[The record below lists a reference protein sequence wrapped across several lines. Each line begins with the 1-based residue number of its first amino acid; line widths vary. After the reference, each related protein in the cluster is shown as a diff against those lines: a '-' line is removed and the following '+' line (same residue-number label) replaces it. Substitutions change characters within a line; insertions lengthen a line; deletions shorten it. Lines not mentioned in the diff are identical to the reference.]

1 MQKKKVESAVASDST
16 ISTADT
22 APKGSLF
29 RRYAAYMAGLLSL
42 SLLVS
47 GSISIIFSY
56 QDTRALVDELQRE
69 KARAV
74 ASRIAQ
80 VVQAIELQM
89 RGATLF
95 GHTRTTAN
103 GDPHYVELLKLLR
116 LTPAVSDAAWVDAS
130 GHERIRVSRLDR
142 DVIDSAVDWSKHPGF
157 LATQAGKS
165 WYGGV
170 DFRRQSE
177 PHLAVAVPGNRRED
191 GIVFATINL
200 KFVSDAI
207 MAIRIGRS
215 GHAYVVDAEGRLI
228 SHPDSRQVLRMT
240 SLSELPQVRAA
251 LASRSAP
258 DHAQSTIIATSETG
272 QRTLTTSAPIEAL
285 GWHVLVEQPVSEAFA
300 PLYGSLV
307 RAALLLLAGIAV
319 AIAASLVLARRMTA
333 PIRTL
338 GAGAK
343 RIGEGHLD
351 EHVVVRTGD
360 ELQALADQFNQ
371 MAGKL
376 RESYSGLERK
386 IDERTR
392 QLEEANRDKARFLA
406 AASHDLRQPVHALG
420 LFVAQLRETR
430 DGKDR
435 ERLID
440 KVAASSTAVSD
451 LIEALLDISKLDAGI
466 VAIQSGEFALQ
477 PLLDRVEQACAP
489 AARDK
494 GLRLR
499 IRPTPLHVNT
509 DPVLLERILL
519 NLSANAIRYTR
530 QGGAIVTARLRG
542 RCVRIEVWD
551 TGIGIAAD
559 QQRRIFEEFYQVEG
573 TPDGGSRGLGL
584 GLAIVDRLA
593 RLLGLQ
599 VRVRSVQG
607 HGSVFAIDVQRADA
621 VIRLPVDPAGQ
632 TAIMRFDAMPVLL
645 IDDDPIARDATAGLL
660 AQWGCQVFS
669 AASGADAMY
678 HLRDRWMP
686 RLIICD
692 YRLGAN
698 ELGTALVRK
707 VRTHVAREIPAV
719 IISAD
724 AGTMLRD
731 EAAATGAY
739 LLHKPLNPARLRAFL
754 LHVASGPAAPPADRA
769 GSAPKTQQP
778 IEHP

>member
-1 MQKKKVESAVASDST
+1 MLGAVGDS
-16 ISTADT
+16 
-22 APKGSLF
+22 PKGSLF

-47 GSISIIFSY
+47 GGISIYFGY

-69 KARAV
+69 KARA
-74 ASRIAQ
+74 AAAQIAK
-80 VVQAIELQM
+80 VVNVIELQM

-95 GHTRTTAN
+95 GHTRATAD
-103 GDPHYVELLKLLR
+103 GDPHYVELLKLLK
-116 LTPAVSDAAWVDAS
+116 LAPAVSDAAWLDS
-130 GHERIRVSRLDR
+130 TGHENVRVSRLDR
-142 DVIDSAVDWSKHPGF
+142 DVIGSNIDRSTHPGF
-157 LATQAGKS
+157 LTAQAGKT
-165 WYGGV
+165 WYGRV
-170 DFRRQSE
+170 DFRRQTE
-177 PHLAVAVPGNRRED
+177 PHLTAAVPGNRRED

-200 KFVSDAI
+200 RFVSEAI
-207 MAIRIGRS
+207 TAIRIGQS

-228 SHPDSRQVLRMT
+228 SHPDARQVLRMT
-240 SLSELPQVRAA
+240 NLAELPQVRAA
-251 LASRSAP
+251 LASRAAP
-258 DHAQSTIIATSETG
+258 DNAQPTVIATGQDG
-272 QRTLTTSAPIEAL
+272 QRTLTAYAPIETL

-319 AIAASLVLARRMTA
+319 AIASSLVLARRMTA
-333 PIRTL
+333 PIKTL
-338 GAGAK
+338 GTGAQ

-360 ELQALADQFNQ
+360 ELQALADQFNR
-371 MAGKL
+371 MARKL

-386 IDERTR
+386 IEERTH

-430 DGKDR
+430 DSKDR

-466 VAIQSGEFALQ
+466 VATQPGEFALQ
-477 PLLDRVEQACAP
+477 PLFDRVEQTFAP

-499 IRPTPLHVNT
+499 IRPTRLCVHT

-519 NLSANAIRYTR
+519 NLCANAIRYTR
-530 QGGAIVTARLRG
+530 QGGAIITARPRKG
-542 RCVRIEVWD
+542 HVRIEVWD

-559 QQRRIFEEFYQVEG
+559 QQQRVFEEFYQVGEA
-573 TPDGGSRGLGL
+573 PDNGSRGLGL

-599 VRVRSVQG
+599 VKVRSVQG
-607 HGSVFAIDVQRADA
+607 HGSVFALDLRRTESVERTH
-621 VIRLPVDPAGQ
+621 VDPASPVM
-632 TAIMRFDAMPVLL
+632 AMRFDAMPVLL
-645 IDDDPIARDATAGLL
+645 IDDDPIARDATEGLL

-669 AASGADAMY
+669 AARGEDAMR
-678 HLRDRWMP
+678 HLRAGRWVP

-692 YRLGAN
+692 YRLGAD
-698 ELGTALVRK
+698 ELGTALVSKIRE
-707 VRTHVAREIPAV
+707 HAASEIPAV

-724 AGTMLRD
+724 AGTTLRD

-739 LLHKPLNPARLRAFL
+739 LMHKPLNPARLRAFL
-754 LHVASGPAAPPADRA
+754 LHVASGPVAPPTDPLIATEPA
-769 GSAPKTQQP
+769 LPHGA
-778 IEHP
+778 